1 MRAFGWLREE
11 RLRLRSEFP
20 VKMDGMWAIFAQRP
34 VARAVAIFAALN
46 LLTVLLFTLL
56 VPGRSQLKPD
66 SIPLQNPQEVLWRVS
81 LALLTYLVILW
92 ALRPGRRSWWETALL
107 AAFGTGVV
115 VWLTN
120 YYMPFLAL
128 GIVPVVARY
137 FLPLPWVLSLVIAL
151 AGLSGWW
158 SVRQPLQLT
167 LEVKLTQIPTRSESI
182 SARPVR
188 TNPTAQTSFWVFIT
202 VLYAG
207 YSLFA
212 LELLVR
218 EAKARQALELAQ
230 RELEEAS
237 RQAGMLAERQ
247 RLAREIHD
255 TLAQNFA
262 SVVVHLE
269 AAEGALGSPNAV
281 NYISQAR
288 STAREGLSEAR
299 RLVWALRPELLEGVP
314 LPEALQQLLRRWQ
327 SASSYEAR
335 FTLAGEPRPL
345 HPEIELS
352 LLRITQEALN
362 NVRKHAQANLVNVT
376 LSYLEGL
383 VMLDVQDDGVGIDE
397 RATNSGGFGL
407 RSIRERVEAL
417 GGEFTVESEPGRG
430 TILAVSLPEF
440 PAPKPKVGGPR

>member
-1 MRAFGWLREE
+1 VPG
-11 RLRLRSEFP
+11 LRSEFP
-20 VKMDGMWAIFAQRP
+20 VKMDRMWAIFAQRP

-56 VPGRSQLKPD
+56 VPGRSQLRPD
-66 SIPLQNPQEVLWRVS
+66 SIPLQNPQEVLWRVG
-81 LALLTYLVILW
+81 LAALTYLVILW
-92 ALRPGRRSWWETALL
+92 ALRPGRRSWWETVAL
-107 AAFGTGVV
+107 AIFGVGVV

-167 LEVKLTQIPTRSESI
+167 LEVKLIQIPTRTETLST
-182 SARPVR
+182 RPVPA
-188 TNPTAQTSFWVFIT
+188 NPTAQTSFWVFIT

-218 EAKARQALELAQ
+218 EAKARQALESTQ

-237 RQAGMLAERQ
+237 RQAGVLAERQ

-255 TLAQNFA
+255 TLAQSFA

-269 AAEGALGSPNAV
+269 AAEGALGSPAV
-281 NYISQAR
+281 VNHLNQAR
-288 STAREGLSEAR
+288 DTAREGLSEAR
-299 RLVWALRPELLEGVP
+299 RLVWALRPEILEGIP
-314 LPEALQQLLRRWQ
+314 LPEALQQLLQRWQ
-327 SASSYEAR
+327 SSSSQEAR

-362 NVRKHAQANLVNVT
+362 NVRKHAQANLVHVT

-383 VMLDVQDDGVGIDE
+383 VMLDVQDDGIGLGQ
-397 RATNSGGFGL
+397 RAGSGGGFGL

-440 PAPKPKVGGPR
+440 PLPKHRVGGSK